1 MWQHLLEEWQR
12 NPVGGKDAYGVLI
25 MLVRIQSPSPSWC
38 QHPSFFPHANSSFRY
53 FLIRLCRIQPQRIPF
68 FFCSTRENS
77 WPSPKPK
84 TVESIWLVLLII
96 TNHLPESTMVNSRK
110 WSLSLVPRRHLSL
123 EYGSSSRLLLHFW
136 KSTNWLALEQSQLM
150 KSISRVYAAGI
161 RGFTIGPIKH
171 VVLPSNAFALQETRQ
186 KSVGQKPTF
195 LLK

>member
-12 NPVGGKDAYGVLI
+12 NPVGAKMHMEFLLCWSEFSRHPRHGVSILA
-25 MLVRIQSPSPSWC
+25 
-38 QHPSFFPHANSSFRY
+38 SFHTRTHRSDIFSSGCAEY
-53 FLIRLCRIQPQRIPF
+53 NPKEFLF